1 MSDNLLKMNES
12 IFIPD
17 ENDEEHE
24 FEIVLPFELKETE
37 SNYIAVVPKEQAE
50 EEQADL
56 YVFRYTLEG
65 DDLRVFQIDSDD
77 EWDLIEEVL
86 NTLL

>member
-24 FEIVLPFELKETE
+24 FEIVLPFELDETE
-37 SNYIAVVPKEQAE
+37 SNYIAVVPKEQSE

-56 YVFRYTLEG
+56 YVFRYTLE
-65 DDLRVFQIDSDD
+65 DDSLRVFQIDSDD